1 MFKVISK
8 IKYSL
13 KVKVQD
19 WIIKHFSIVAS
30 PIISDTILVR
40 DSQTGKKT
48 NRICKY
54 LIQISFRELH
64 DDLIKSN
71 NKGDLNEAWKGK
83 KLLVSDTDLRYIIP
97 INIQ

>member
-1 MFKVISK
+1 MMFKVISK

-40 DSQTGKKT
+40 DSQTGKKI
-48 NRICKY
+48 NRIGKC
-54 LIQISFRELH
+54 LIQISISELH
-64 DDLIKSN
+64 NNLIKLKVHYN
-71 NKGDLNEAWKGK
+71 
-83 KLLVSDTDLRYIIP
+83 IIK
-97 INIQ
+97 